1 MAPSDSMTGQFSGR
15 QRGGTEAA
23 PFEELI
29 NDIAGRFGLGA
40 TAGPLVREVLNMI
53 TVSPGGVGGFLDK
66 FRSAGL
72 GTEIMSWL
80 GRKDAPAMSTQQL
93 DRALGPTAIEG
104 IASRLGLGTSAAST
118 AVAYIL
124 PKLIGALTPG
134 GTIPTEL
141 PSEAPAGPRVFETA
155 GRRPTAPPVAARV
168 APRHIEVVR
177 DEPHMVRWL
186 WPLLG
191 ALALLGLGS
200 YLFSARSPAPVAPV
214 AVQTPTVLPPAT
226 PAVLPP
232 RLSLSNDNGIIHYSG
247 SVHDEETRT
256 SIINSLKAVFGADKI
271 QGDIGIDLNRGAV
284 PWLVNFRT
292 ALETL
297 KVPGVQATF
306 DGNSVNLGGIIG
318 DPERDRIT
326 NSLRN
331 VLGGGLVFG
340 TLTDRLADV
349 VSGANTKVI
358 ASLAALKTGFNG
370 NELIGILNQSII
382 NFPSGS
388 SEVPAAMSTLLEKA
402 AAQIKQ
408 LGPGTVIE
416 IAGYSDSTGD
426 AAANVALTQQRAD
439 AVRNSLIHAGVDPSM
454 LVAKGYGNANPIAS
468 NDLLEG
474 RFRNRRIEYH
484 VLKP

>member
-1 MAPSDSMTGQFSGR
+1 MAPSDSMTGRFSDR
-15 QRGGTEAA
+15 QRAGADAA

-29 NDIAGRFGLGA
+29 GDIAGRFGLG
-40 TAGPLVREVLNMI
+40 TNAGPLVREVLRMI
-53 TVSPGGVGGFLDK
+53 TGSPGGVGGFLDK

-72 GTEIMSWL
+72 GPEMMSWL
-80 GRKDAPAMSTQQL
+80 GRKDAPAISAQQL
-93 DRALGPTAIEG
+93 DRALGPSAIEG
-104 IASRLGLGTSAAST
+104 IAGRLGLDTSAAST
-118 AVAYIL
+118 AVAYVL

-134 GTIPTEL
+134 GTIPTGH
-141 PSEAPAGPRVFETA
+141 PSEAGARVFETVSQRIA
-155 GRRPTAPPVAARV
+155 APSAAERV

-200 YLFSARSPAPVAPV
+200 YLFSGRNPAPAPV
-214 AVQTPTVLPPAT
+214 AVQTPATLPPA
-226 PAVLPP
+226 PAPALPA

-256 SIINSLKAVFGADKI
+256 AIINSLKGVFGADKI

-284 PWLVNFRT
+284 PWLINLRT

-297 KVPGVQATF
+297 KVPGVQVAF
-306 DGNSVNLGGIIG
+306 DGSSVNLGGIIG
-318 DPERDRIT
+318 DSERDRIT

-331 VLGGGLVFG
+331 VLGSGLVFG

-349 VSGANTKVI
+349 VSSANNNVI
-358 ASLAALKTGFNG
+358 AALTSLKTGFNG
-370 NELIGILNQSII
+370 NDLAGILNQSII
-382 NFPSGS
+382 NFPSTG
-388 SEVPAAMSTLLEKA
+388 SEVPAAMTALLEKA
-402 AAQIKQ
+402 AAQMKQ
-408 LGPGTVIE
+408 LAPGTVLE
-416 IAGYSDSTGD
+416 IAGYTDNSGN
-426 AAANVALTQQRAD
+426 AAANIALSQQRAD
-439 AVRNSLIHAGVDPSM
+439 AVRNALIRAGVDQSM
-454 LVAKGYGNANPIAS
+454 LVAKGYGSANPIAS